1 VEGFRKVGILPQ
13 KSRCKYQAKCFAV
26 VEKTITI
33 EKNPNILQS
42 DHGKVEPGGYLWH
55 HLM

>member
-26 VEKTITI
+26 VEKTII
-33 EKNPNILQS
+33 FEKNPNILQS